1 MPSLFDKAPTEANKS
16 GIVDDKNSQTRRKSA
31 RMSPFAI
38 KGSYMNVPDSIHQ
51 ELVTV
56 RDWIRWGATQF
67 NKAELFF
74 GHGTDNPWDEA
85 IQLVLWVTRM
95 PWDRLEHIVDTRLAS
110 DEKKQLLG
118 LFRQRIEQRLPAP
131 YITGVA
137 YFAGLEFN
145 VSRDVLIPRSPIAEL
160 IEQGFE
166 PWLAEEPMRILD
178 LCTGSG
184 CIGIACAMAF
194 PGALVDIS
202 DISPA
207 ALEVARSNI
216 VKHQLQEQVNA
227 VESDLF
233 EAIDQR
239 YDLIVS
245 NPPYVDA
252 ADMANLPQEF
262 QVEPKLALESGE
274 DGLDFTRRLL
284 REAED
289 YLNDNGLLV
298 VEVGN
303 SWLALEQAFP
313 NVPFTWLELERGG
326 HGVFVINKAQ
336 LLEHR
341 ADFQ

>member
-1 MPSLFDKAPTEANKS
+1 
-16 GIVDDKNSQTRRKSA
+16 
-31 RMSPFAI
+31 
-38 KGSYMNVPDSIHQ
+38 MNVSDSIHQ
-51 ELVTV
+51 DLITI

-67 NKAELFF
+67 TKAELFF

-95 PWDRLEHIVDTRLAS
+95 PWERLEHIVDTRLS
-110 DEKKQLLG
+110 IEEKQQLLA
-118 LFRQRIEQRLPAP
+118 LYQQRIEQRLPAP

-145 VSRDVLIPRSPIAEL
+145 VTRDVLIPRSPMAEL

-184 CIGIACAMAF
+184 CIGIACAVAF
-194 PGALVDIS
+194 PGALVDLS

-207 ALEVARSNI
+207 ALKVANDNI
-216 VKHQLQEQVNA
+216 VKHQLQEQVTTI
-227 VESDLF
+227 ESDLF
-233 EAIDQR
+233 AAIDNQ

-252 ADMANLPQEF
+252 QDMANLPPEF
-262 QVEPKLALESGE
+262 QIEPKLALAAGE

-284 REAED
+284 REAEG
-289 YLNDNGLLV
+289 YLSDNGLLV

-303 SWLALEQAFP
+303 SWLALEQSFP
-313 NVPFTWLELERGG
+313 SVPFTWLELEHGG
-326 HGVFVINKAQ
+326 HGVFVLTKAQ

-341 ADFQ
+341 EDFK

>member
-1 MPSLFDKAPTEANKS
+1 MNAP
-16 GIVDDKNSQTRRKSA
+16 NS
-31 RMSPFAI
+31 I
-38 KGSYMNVPDSIHQ
+38 CQ

-56 RDWIRWGATQF
+56 RDWIRFGATQF
-67 NKAELFF
+67 TKAELFF
-74 GHGTDNPWDEA
+74 GHGTDNSWDEA
-85 IQLVLWVTRM
+85 IQLILWVTRM
-95 PWDRLEHIVDTRLAS
+95 PWDRLEHIVDSRLTAE
-110 DEKKQLLG
+110 EKEQVLALY
-118 LFRQRIEQRLPAP
+118 RQRIEQRLPAP
-131 YITGVA
+131 YLTGVA

-145 VSRDVLIPRSPIAEL
+145 VNRDVLIPRSPIGEL

-202 DISPA
+202 DVSTA
-207 ALEVARSNI
+207 ALSVARSNI
-216 VKHQLQEQVNA
+216 AKHQLQEQVNA
-227 VESDLF
+227 IESDLF
-233 EAIDQR
+233 SAIDHS
-239 YDLIVS
+239 YDLIVT

-252 ADMANLPQEF
+252 ADMASLPKEF
-262 QVEPKLALESGE
+262 QVEPPLALESGD

-284 REAED
+284 REAEH
-289 YLNDNGLLV
+289 YLHDEGLLV

-313 NVPFTWLELERGG
+313 NIPFTWLELEHGG
-326 HGVFVINKAQ
+326 HGVFVISKTQ
-336 LLEHR
+336 LIEHR

>member
-1 MPSLFDKAPTEANKS
+1 MNAP
-16 GIVDDKNSQTRRKSA
+16 NS
-31 RMSPFAI
+31 I
-38 KGSYMNVPDSIHQ
+38 CQ

-56 RDWIRWGATQF
+56 RDWIRFGATQF
-67 NKAELFF
+67 TKAELFF
-74 GHGTDNPWDEA
+74 GHGTDNSWDEA
-85 IQLVLWVTRM
+85 IQLILWVTRM
-95 PWDRLEHIVDTRLAS
+95 PWDRLEHIVDSRLTAE
-110 DEKKQLLG
+110 EKEQVLALY
-118 LFRQRIEQRLPAP
+118 RQRIEQRLPAP
-131 YITGVA
+131 YLTGVA

-145 VSRDVLIPRSPIAEL
+145 VNRDVLIPRSPIGEL

-202 DISPA
+202 DVSTA
-207 ALEVARSNI
+207 ALSVARSNI
-216 VKHQLQEQVNA
+216 AKHQLQEQVNA
-227 VESDLF
+227 IESDLF
-233 EAIDQR
+233 SAIDHS

-252 ADMANLPQEF
+252 ADMASLPKEF
-262 QVEPKLALESGE
+262 QVEPPLALESGD

-284 REAED
+284 REAEH
-289 YLNDNGLLV
+289 YLHDEGLLV

-313 NVPFTWLELERGG
+313 NVPFTWLELEHGG
-326 HGVFVINKAQ
+326 HGVFVISKTQ
-336 LLEHR
+336 LVEHR

>member
-1 MPSLFDKAPTEANKS
+1 
-16 GIVDDKNSQTRRKSA
+16 
-31 RMSPFAI
+31 
-38 KGSYMNVPDSIHQ
+38 MNVSDSIHH
-51 ELVTV
+51 ELFTV

-67 NKAELFF
+67 TKAELFF

-95 PWDRLEHIVDTRLAS
+95 PWGRLEHIVDSRLSS
-110 DEKKQLLG
+110 DEKQQLLAAYQ
-118 LFRQRIEQRLPAP
+118 QRIEQRLPAP
-131 YITGVA
+131 YITGVG

-145 VSRDVLIPRSPIAEL
+145 ITRDVLIPRSPIAEL

-166 PWLAEEPMRILD
+166 PWLTEEPMRILD

-184 CIGIACAMAF
+184 CIGIACAVAF
-194 PGALVDIS
+194 PGALVDLS

-207 ALEVARSNI
+207 ALAVAKDNI
-216 VKHQLQEQVNA
+216 AKHQLQDQLTA
-227 VESDLF
+227 IESDLF
-233 EAIDQR
+233 SAIDHS

-252 ADMANLPQEF
+252 EEMNNLPLEF
-262 QVEPKLALESGE
+262 QVEPTLALASGE

-284 REAED
+284 REAEGH
-289 YLNDNGLLV
+289 LNPGGLLV

-303 SWLALEQAFP
+303 SWLALENAFP
-313 NVPFTWLELERGG
+313 DVPFTWLELEHGG
-326 HGVFVINKAQ
+326 HGVFILTQAQ
-336 LLEHR
+336 LQEHR